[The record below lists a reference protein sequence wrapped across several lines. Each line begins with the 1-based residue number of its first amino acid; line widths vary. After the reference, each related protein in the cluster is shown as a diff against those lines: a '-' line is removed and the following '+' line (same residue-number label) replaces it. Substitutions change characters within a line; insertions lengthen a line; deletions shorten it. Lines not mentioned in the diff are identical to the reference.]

1 MVKKGIASLPP
12 LSSLQFVSHKRIEID
27 SVLAKVGSKRFWD
40 FLVNRINEKFPT
52 RNYNRAITIP
62 KQVLP
67 TVLEELVELVTKKIA
82 SFLKPEYEKR
92 TKELVQVYGFI
103 TVDIKEKEAEIVK
116 RLKDKIE
123 TDAVESD
130 KDLDS
135 LIKKIEDMREEKLS
149 T

>member
-1 MVKKGIASLPP
+1 
-12 LSSLQFVSHKRIEID
+12 
-27 SVLAKVGSKRFWD
+27 
-40 FLVNRINEKFPT
+40 
-52 RNYNRAITIP
+52 
-62 KQVLP
+62 
-67 TVLEELVELVTKKIA
+67 VLEELVELATKKIA
-82 SFLKPEYEKR
+82 SFLKPEYEKI

-135 LIKKIEDMREEKLS
+135 FIKKIKDMREEKLS